1 MTRNFNH
8 SVPRSLA
15 LSAHPDKQA
24 SMEPEEAK
32 KAGEFAEIDSSI
44 ASMTINSEWFIQLF
58 NTFHSADLPPHQ
70 IDHTSVASLKVQENF
85 IKIQEAY
92 ELLSDATKRKQYD
105 FDEMHQ
111 QETKHIVSIR

>member
-1 MTRNFNH
+1 MKMTRNFNH

-44 ASMTINSEWFIQLF
+44 ASMTINSE
-58 NTFHSADLPPHQ
+58 
-70 IDHTSVASLKVQENF
+70 
-85 IKIQEAY
+85 
-92 ELLSDATKRKQYD
+92 
-105 FDEMHQ
+105 
-111 QETKHIVSIR
+111 

>member
-1 MTRNFNH
+1 MCSPDTESILFTIHIYIYTYIKCMKMTRNFNH

-44 ASMTINSEWFIQLF
+44 ASMTINSE
-58 NTFHSADLPPHQ
+58 
-70 IDHTSVASLKVQENF
+70 
-85 IKIQEAY
+85 
-92 ELLSDATKRKQYD
+92 
-105 FDEMHQ
+105 
-111 QETKHIVSIR
+111 